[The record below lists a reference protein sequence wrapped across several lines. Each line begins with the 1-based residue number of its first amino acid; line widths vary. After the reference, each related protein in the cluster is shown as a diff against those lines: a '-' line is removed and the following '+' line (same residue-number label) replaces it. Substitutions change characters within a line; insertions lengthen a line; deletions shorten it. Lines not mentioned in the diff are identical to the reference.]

1 MGEATRDLNDDKLG
15 QIPQTEGRLRVVHVV
30 RSLDPAAGGVPVI
43 ALKIAVAQAADGHDV
58 GMLVYQ
64 VPGRQADVAKL
75 IDSVPGGQRVRLHE
89 IPAETRWER
98 LTGFAAGRV
107 AGRLA
112 ESPCVFHLH
121 GIWEPM
127 LQRTAAA
134 ARHARRVHVVTP
146 HGMLDPWSL
155 GQSRW
160 KKRLAMTLGV
170 RKMLN
175 HASFLHL
182 GNVDERQLIAPLG
195 LTSPT
200 ELIPNGVFEHE
211 VLQLPPAGTFRAAF
225 PALGDAPFILF
236 LSRLHYKKGLD
247 LLADAFARV
256 APQWPALKL
265 VVAGPE
271 DGAGGEFRRQIDAA
285 GLSGRVILTGPLY
298 GEPKMAALHDAA
310 VFCLPS
316 RQEGFSMAITEALGV
331 GVPCVVTRACH
342 YPEVEQSGAGYCT
355 DLSGEAVAAGLI
367 KVLRLTPA
375 ERQTMGQRGRTLV
388 LSRFTWPVI
397 ARRTVELYR
406 KYGA

>member
-1 MGEATRDLNDDKLG
+1 MGEGTTEHGDGGLG
-15 QIPQTEGRLRVVHVV
+15 QPPQMESRLRIVHVV

-64 VPGRQADVAKL
+64 VPGRQAEVAKL
-75 IDSVPGGQRVRLHE
+75 IGSVPGGDRLRLHE
-89 IPAETRWER
+89 VTAETRWER
-98 LTGFAAGRV
+98 LTGVAAGRV

-127 LQRTAAA
+127 LHRAAAA

-160 KKRLAMTLGV
+160 KKRLAMALGV
-170 RKMLN
+170 RTMLN
-175 HASFLHL
+175 RASFLHL
-182 GNVDERQLIAPLG
+182 GNVDERDLIAPLG

-211 VLQLPPAGTFRAAF
+211 VLRLPPAGTFRAAF
-225 PALGDAPFILF
+225 SAVGDAPYVLF

-247 LLADAFARV
+247 LLADAFARI
-256 APQWPALKL
+256 APQFPDVKL

-271 DGAGGEFRRQIDAA
+271 DGAGDDFRRQIGAA
-285 GLSGRVILTGPLY
+285 GLTGRVILTGPLY
-298 GEPKMAALHDAA
+298 GELKMAALHEAA

-342 YPEVEQSGAGYCT
+342 YPEVEKSGAGYCT
-355 DLSGEAVAAGLI
+355 DLSGKAVAAGLAD
-367 KVLRLTPA
+367 VLRLPA
-375 ERQTMGQRGRTLV
+375 SQRQALGHKGRELV
-388 LSRFTWPVI
+388 LSRFTWPVV
-397 ARRTVELYR
+397 ARRAVELYR